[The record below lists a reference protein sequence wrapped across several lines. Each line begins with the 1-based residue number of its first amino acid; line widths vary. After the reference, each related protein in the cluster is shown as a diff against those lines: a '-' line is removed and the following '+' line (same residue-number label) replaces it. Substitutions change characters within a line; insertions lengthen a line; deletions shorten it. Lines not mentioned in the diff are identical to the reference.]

1 MSILMVRIQIYIIK
15 CFFTG
20 KIYNMCK
27 YKMINI
33 DLKDNKWTFLKFEI
47 WKKMHKWHFQS
58 FVQRKYYKS

>member
-27 YKMINI
+27 YKIINI
-33 DLKDNKWTFLKFEI
+33 DLKVNKWTFLKFEI
-47 WKKMHKWHFQS
+47 GKKMCKWHFQT
-58 FVQRKYYKS
+58 FMQWKYNKS